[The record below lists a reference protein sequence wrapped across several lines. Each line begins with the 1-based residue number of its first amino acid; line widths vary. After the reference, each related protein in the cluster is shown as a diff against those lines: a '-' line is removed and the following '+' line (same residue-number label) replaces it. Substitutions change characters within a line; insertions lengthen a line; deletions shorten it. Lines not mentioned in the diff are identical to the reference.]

1 MRLYASKKEAQVL
14 QLALAFIIANGN
26 KQDRYVAQAL
36 LQRIADCL
44 TMQTNQKKKKSK

>member
-26 KQDRYVAQAL
+26 KQERESAQAL
-36 LQRIADCL
+36 LKRIADCL
-44 TMQTNQKKKKSK
+44 ALQVRQYKKGR